1 MAADEVDRHGPERPP
16 ERDGGPAGPNAGPA
30 VNDARLVHA
39 ERLLEQ
45 GSFSVFSLDIFD
57 TLVWRITP
65 EPVDAFVL
73 LGRRLAES
81 GHLADGIVPELF
93 ARLRERA
100 ERRARKRVAR
110 TGRIPEVTLAA
121 IYREM
126 PAHLFAESIL
136 DAPALE
142 VDFEKTITFPDL
154 EVLRLAQVAQAKL
167 GLRIVAVSDTYY
179 SAAELRHILD
189 RQPLDEL
196 RIDDVFTSSQ
206 HGVGKGSGL
215 FPVVLDALA
224 VDPSRV
230 LHIGDNADA
239 DGERAEREGIRSVLF
254 DKYPGSLRTV
264 LEGEGLLRTDDR
276 QKTKPTLDPLRGD
289 FGLTALRAKAVS
301 QLEGSGLPASTDPY
315 WRFGATVLGPVF
327 TGFAE
332 WVHRRTREEG
342 VDTVYC
348 MMREG
353 EFLSRLINGAR
364 GYLRSPVRAE
374 ILWMSRH
381 VSSRAAIFEAGID
394 ELRTFLD
401 RQVSPTLADLCDT
414 LGIGLVQL
422 PELAADADTRLDD
435 PQLAD
440 LVLRRLTEQPH
451 VRAAI
456 VAKAAEV
463 RGRLVDYVL
472 RTVQPT
478 DGRAVVVDLGW
489 GCTIQVNL
497 DAALAGAGAG
507 IDTLGLYLLTNEG
520 ALDRTLDGVR
530 SEGFLASAGFP
541 DQASWITRSPEILE
555 QVCMHDEGTLV
566 DFTDDGEPILRDTPQ
581 SGVQVLQRA
590 AVQRGILAFQREW
603 GRYYQALP
611 PEARGLDAR
620 AVPQLVNATTRFIV
634 APTTEEVALFAS
646 WLHDQNFGSQS
657 SDQVVNDDFV
667 STLQY
672 LTPRQLLALP
682 MTKVYWPFG
691 AAAMHNPRLGLG
703 AGAVLDGTLP
713 AEAFEG
719 GQGCTV
725 GVFVDSGGNFD
736 EALRVV
742 AGPNANGLCHV
753 LADIA
758 AQPLR
763 AVMIRCSDEPG
774 VLRLDRLS
782 LSFSVRGSSER
793 HEVRIELADQFSQLQ
808 FRNGTL
814 LADNVVLASRAA
826 PEVVYRCPPAIAD
839 SAYRVEV
846 EAIFAWMP
854 TPRLRGR
861 RSGRTE
867 TAVHLARKVT
877 GKARNVWLSAG
888 DQADERFRPQE

>member
-1 MAADEVDRHGPERPP
+1 MAVD
-16 ERDGGPAGPNAGPA
+16 DLKDQNDSGPARPA
-30 VNDARLVHA
+30 ANDARLIEA
-39 ERLLEQ
+39 EHLLEQ
-45 GSFSVFSLDIFD
+45 GSFSILSLDVFD
-57 TLVWRITP
+57 TLIWRITP

-73 LGRRLAES
+73 LGRGLADD
-81 GHLADGIVPELF
+81 GHLRDGIEPEVF

-100 ERRARKRVAR
+100 ERRARRRVAR
-110 TGRIPEVTLAA
+110 TGRVPEVTLDA

-126 PAHLFAESIL
+126 PAHLFSTPIVDLA
-136 DAPALE
+136 ALE
-142 VDFEKTITFPDL
+142 VEFEKTITFPDL
-154 EVLRLAQVAQAKL
+154 EVLRLAQMAQAKL
-167 GLRIVAVSDTYY
+167 GMRIVAVSDTYY

-189 RQPLDEL
+189 RQLFDEL
-196 RIDDVFTSSQ
+196 SIDEVFTSSQ

-224 VDPSRV
+224 VDPGRV
-230 LHIGDNADA
+230 LHIGDNAEA

-264 LEGEGLLRTDDR
+264 LQGEGLLRTDDR
-276 QKTKPTLDPLRGD
+276 QKAKPTLDPVRGD

-301 QLEGSGLPASTDPY
+301 QREGTGLPASTDPY

-332 WVHRRTREEG
+332 WAHRRAREEG
-342 VDTVYC
+342 VNTVYC

-353 EFLSRLINGAR
+353 EFLSRLLNGAR

-374 ILWMSRH
+374 MLWMSRH

-401 RQVSPTLADLCDT
+401 RQVAPTLADLCDT

-422 PELAADADTRLDD
+422 PELAADAATRLDD

-456 VAKAAEV
+456 VARSAEV
-463 RGRLVDYVL
+463 RSRLVDYVV
-472 RTVQPT
+472 RTVKPT

-520 ALDRTLDGVR
+520 ALERTLDGVR

-555 QVCMHDEGTLV
+555 QVCMHDEGTLI
-566 DFTDDGEPILRDTPQ
+566 DFTDDGEPMLRDSPQ
-581 SGVQVLQRA
+581 SGVQTLQRA

-603 GRYYQALP
+603 GRYHEVLP
-611 PEARGLDAR
+611 PEARGLDSS
-620 AVPQLVNATTRFIV
+620 AVRQLVTTTTRFIV
-634 APTTEEVALFAS
+634 SPTTEEVGLFAA

-667 STLQY
+667 ATLQY
-672 LTPRQLLALP
+672 LTPRQLLGLP

-719 GQGCTV
+719 GQECTV
-725 GVFVDSGGNFD
+725 RVSVDTGGNFS
-736 EALRVV
+736 EAMRLS
-742 AGPNANGLCHV
+742 AGPNANGLGHV
-753 LADIA
+753 LADVA

-763 AVMIRCSDEPG
+763 AVMVRFSDEPG

-782 LSFSVRGSSER
+782 LSFSVQGASER
-793 HEVRIELADQFSQLQ
+793 HEVRIERADQFAQLE
-808 FRNGTL
+808 FRNGTR
-814 LADNVVLASRAA
+814 LADNVVLAARAA
-826 PEVVYRCPPAIAD
+826 PEVIFRCPPELAA
-839 SAYRVEV
+839 SAYRVEL

-861 RSGRTE
+861 RSGKTE
-867 TAVHLARKVT
+867 TAVHLARKIT

-888 DQADERFRPQE
+888 EQSDERFRPQE

>member
-1 MAADEVDRHGPERPP
+1 MAADNDKERSA
-16 ERDGGPAGPNAGPA
+16 AG
-30 VNDARLVHA
+30 NDARLVDV

-45 GSFSVFSLDIFD
+45 ASFSVLSLDVFD
-57 TLVWRITP
+57 TLIWRITP

-73 LGRRLAES
+73 FGRRLGEA
-81 GHLADGIVPELF
+81 GHLAGGFAPELF

-100 ERRARKRVAR
+100 ERRARHEVAR
-110 TGRIPEVTLAA
+110 TGSVAEVSLTA
-121 IYREM
+121 IYREL
-126 PAHLFAESIL
+126 PAHLFDVPVVDVA
-136 DAPALE
+136 ALE
-142 VDFEKTITFPDL
+142 VDFEKSITFPDL
-154 EVLRLAQVAQAKL
+154 EVLRLARVAQARF
-167 GLRIVAVSDTYY
+167 GMSIVAVSDTYY
-179 SAAELRHILD
+179 SAAEIRHILD

-196 RIDDVFTSSQ
+196 EIDDVFTSSQ

-215 FPVVLDALA
+215 FPIVLEALD

-230 LHIGDNADA
+230 LHIGDNAEA
-239 DGERAEREGIRSVLF
+239 DGKRAEREGIRSVLF
-254 DKYPGSLRTV
+254 DKYPGSLQTV
-264 LEGEGLLRTDDR
+264 LEGERLLRTEGR
-276 QKTKPTLDPLRGD
+276 HTSKPTLDPARGD

-301 QLEGSGLPASTDPY
+301 QVEGRGLPAATDPY

-332 WVHRRTREEG
+332 WVHRRAMEERAG
-342 VDTVYC
+342 TVYC

-353 EFLSRLINGAR
+353 EFLSRLLNGAR

-374 ILWMSRH
+374 MLWISRH
-381 VSSRAAIFEAGID
+381 VSSRAAIFDADED
-394 ELRTFLD
+394 ELRRFLD
-401 RQVSPTLADLCDT
+401 RQVSPTLYDLCDT
-414 LGIGLVQL
+414 LGIGLAQL
-422 PELAADADTRLDD
+422 PDLAADADTRLDD
-435 PQLAD
+435 PELAD
-440 LVLRRLTEQPH
+440 RVLRRLSEQPH

-456 VAKAAEV
+456 VANAAEV
-463 RGRLVDYVL
+463 RGRLVDYFL
-472 RTVQPT
+472 RTVKPT
-478 DGRAVVVDLGW
+478 GDRAVVVDLGW

-497 DAALAGAGAG
+497 DAALVNAGTS

-520 ALDRTLDGVR
+520 ALERTLDGVR

-566 DFTDDGEPILRDTPQ
+566 DFSDDGEPVLRDTPQ

-611 PEARGLDAR
+611 PGSRGLDSR
-620 AVPQLVNATTRFIV
+620 AVPQLLATTTRFIV
-634 APTTEEVALFAS
+634 APTTEEVALFSS
-646 WLHDQNFGSQS
+646 WLHDQNFGSHR
-657 SDQVVNDDFV
+657 SDSVVNDDFV

-672 LTPRQLLALP
+672 LNPRQLLGLP

-719 GQGCTV
+719 AQQCVV
-725 GVFVDSGGNFD
+725 GVFVDTGGNFS
-736 EALRVV
+736 EAVRVS
-742 AGPNANGLCHV
+742 AGPNANGLCYV
-753 LADIA
+753 LAEVA
-758 AQPLR
+758 ARPLR

-782 LSFSVRGSSER
+782 LWFSVQGSSVR
-793 HEVRIELADQFSQLQ
+793 REVRFESADQFSQLR
-808 FRNGTL
+808 FRNSTL
-814 LADNVVLASRAA
+814 LAGNVVLAARAA
-826 PEVVYRCPPAIAD
+826 PEVIYRCPPELAE

-846 EAIFAWMP
+846 EATFAWIT

-861 RSGRTE
+861 RSGRAE

-888 DQADERFRPQE
+888 DQDDEHFRPQE